1 MSDGCPHC
9 ESEIRRNEPKLES
22 LGDFRDAFSSPGGY
36 FYFNVRRCPECGT
49 AWADVYHEWDCSDTV
64 HKEWGHRDYYQRRL
78 SERQVERLHAELGR
92 GVMDF
97 KRFLDA
103 AEDTD
108 EAAEGTDEAA
118 EATDGSTADLSQRM
132 RAADA
137 MEAGAA
143 AYPDPAVE
151 LSALERALAA
161 RRAIVEDSDADA
173 PRIAYAAT
181 LRKIAWLRAGLGEF
195 GASRVAFEES
205 AATIRAL
212 PDASRSQQTLTG
224 LAESMAGLGWV
235 LLQTDE
241 RAPALDAATEG
252 GALLKACRDEFTDG
266 GWTFEMM
273 VANVGCMTV
282 RAHVLLKASESG
294 PSAIDKA
301 HESVHAEDHHAAM
314 LQDMCDDLDDL
325 DAAPGLA
332 TLARFWRVREAVAR
346 AVGEDADADESA
358 GRALQLEAR
367 I

>member
-1 MSDGCPHC
+1 MSEGCPHC
-9 ESEIRRNEPKLES
+9 ESEIRKNDPNLES
-22 LGDFRDAFSSPGGY
+22 LGDFKDAFCSPGGY

-49 AWADVYHEWDCSDTV
+49 AWADVYHEWDCSDTI

-92 GVMDF
+92 ESMDF

-108 EAAEGTDEAA
+108 EAAEGA
-118 EATDGSTADLSQRM
+118 DGSAANLAQRM
-132 RAADA
+132 SAADA

-143 AYPDPAVE
+143 VYPDPVAE
-151 LSALERALAA
+151 LSALEHALAA
-161 RRAIVEDSDADA
+161 RRAIVEDSDTDA

-212 PDASRSQQTLTG
+212 PDASRSEQTLTG

-252 GALLKACRDEFTDG
+252 RALLKACRDELTDG

-273 VANVGCMTV
+273 VADVGCMTV
-282 RAHVLLKASESG
+282 RAHVLLKASESD
-294 PSAIDKA
+294 PSAIDEA

-325 DAAPGLA
+325 DAALGLA

-358 GRALQLEAR
+358 GRAMQLEAR